1 MKNRLIII
9 SLLLA
14 VAISASATAANPD
27 AEEYA
32 ARGKELFALERWS
45 DARHEFNRSRELLT
59 ADDRVLLSSV
69 DYHLAIC
76 AMELEEVDAEARM
89 LSYLETY
96 RSSVYLNDVRFALAV
111 VACKKSDFK
120 RAESYFS
127 QVNYKSLSNDLRSEF
142 DMRMGYIAFLH
153 KRYDEAIKHFD
164 RVPLSSSYIH
174 HATYYRAYIA
184 YSTGDYEKARMGFR
198 ALEGHDPYSRLVP
211 FYLLQ
216 MEFDDGN
223 YKYVVTNGDQLIE
236 HAAEKSRAD
245 LERIMA
251 ESWFHLE
258 NYPRA
263 TEYMSRYERRGGTM
277 GRNENYIM
285 GYSLYRSTRYAEAA
299 ISLRKVCGADDR
311 LTQNASY
318 HLADCLLRQGDKHS
332 AMQSFAMAAN
342 EEYDR
347 TIAEDA
353 LFNYGKL
360 QYELGGGMF
369 NGAIN
374 VLSRYIATYPSSPRV
389 SDARELLIAA
399 YYNSSDYDAA
409 YEAIKQQPSPDGN
422 ERAALQKITYFRGL
436 KAFAEG
442 DLDAASAN
450 FAESAQVA
458 VSPKYNALVLFW
470 QGEIAYLK
478 GNFATARVKY
488 TAYLNRAPRTERE
501 YAMAHYNIGYSHFT
515 EGDMNSA
522 GKSFNRFITLY
533 TPSDDYRADAFS
545 RVGDVHYSARRFAE
559 AESAYAKAA
568 AVGTRSSDYARY
580 QRAIVLGLQGKT
592 SAKIDALKVV
602 VDGRKGGDYADDS
615 TYELGRTYL
624 AQEQYQNGA
633 EALELL
639 IERYPSSPFKLQAMS
654 DLGLAYQNLG
664 DNDLSLACYDKV
676 IKESPSS
683 PQAKNA
689 MQGVR
694 DIYVARGEV
703 DAYFD
708 YAEKSGVETDTSRVA
723 RDSLTFASAQKMYI
737 DGKIEQATK
746 SLDAYVVSFPK
757 GYYVDEALFYLSD
770 CYLRAGNND
779 LAILSLSTLAERPRS
794 QYTERVLDKLST
806 LCYEQREYASA
817 AKAYRALSEIVEA
830 DEAKT
835 SALEGYVRATIE
847 SADEEA
853 IVAMSDYVAT
863 RTTEGKAWRE
873 ARYAHASILISRG
886 ERSDAMALYEELSRD
901 PKSREGAEA
910 AYHIIV
916 AAFESKQYD
925 KAEKLIFAL
934 ADSETQ
940 QSFWLAKSFI
950 VLGDIYV
957 VRGDTFQARATY
969 QSVADGYS
977 PLDDGVVDEAR
988 MRIAS
993 LK

>member
-9 SLLLA
+9 LLLA
-14 VAISASATAANPD
+14 VLALSSNVMAANRD
-27 AEEYA
+27 AEA
-32 ARGKELFALERWS
+32 HIARGKELFALGRWS
-45 DARHEFNRSRELLT
+45 DARHCFNKSRELLT
-59 ADDRVLLSSV
+59 ADDKGMMLQV
-69 DYHLAIC
+69 DYYLAIC
-76 AMELEEVDAEARM
+76 AMELQEVDAEARM

-111 VACKKSDFK
+111 ESCKKNDLK
-120 RAESYFS
+120 GAEKYFE
-127 QVNYKSLSNDLRSEF
+127 QVNYKSLSGKSRSEF
-142 DMRMGYIAFLH
+142 DMRMGYIAFLD
-153 KRYDEAIKHFD
+153 KRYDEAIKFFD
-164 RVPLSSSYIH
+164 RVPLSSEYTH

-184 YSTGDYEKARMGFR
+184 YSTGDYEKARLGFR

-216 MEFDDGN
+216 MEFDEGN
-223 YKYVVTNGDQLIE
+223 YKYVVSNGDTLIE

-263 TEYMSRYERRGGTM
+263 TEYMSRYERRGGEM
-277 GRNENYIM
+277 GRNENYIK

-299 ISLRKVCGADDR
+299 VALRKVCGADDQ

-318 HLADCLLRQGDKHS
+318 HLADCLLRQGDKQA

-342 EEYDR
+342 EKYDR

-374 VLSRYIATYPSSPRV
+374 ILSRYIATYPTSPRV
-389 SDARELLIAA
+389 SEARELLIAA

-436 KAFAEG
+436 EAFSEG
-442 DLDAASAN
+442 DLDAASAS

-478 GNFATARVKY
+478 GNYATARVKY

-501 YAMAHYNIGYSHFT
+501 YAMAHYNIGYSHFS
-515 EGDMNSA
+515 EGDMTSA

-533 TPSDDYRADAFS
+533 TSADDYRADAWN
-545 RVGDVHYSARRFAE
+545 RVGDVHYAARRFAD
-559 AESAYAKAA
+559 AETAYAKAA
-568 AVGTRSSDYARY
+568 GVGTRSSDYARY

-592 SAKIDALKVV
+592 TAKIEALRMV
-602 VDGRKGGDYADDS
+602 VDAQKGGDYADDS
-615 TYELGRTYL
+615 TYELGKTYL

-633 EALELL
+633 NILELL
-639 IERYPSSPFKLQAMS
+639 VERYPSSPFKLQAMS

-664 DNDLSLACYDKV
+664 DNDRSLSYYDKV
-676 IKESPSS
+676 ITESPSS

-723 RDSLTFASAQKMYI
+723 RDSLTFAAAQSMYLA
-737 DGKIEQATK
+737 GKIEQATK
-746 SLDAYVVSFPK
+746 SLDSYVVSFPK
-757 GYYVDEALFYLSD
+757 GYYADEALFYLSD
-770 CYLRAGNND
+770 CYLRSGNND
-779 LAILSLSTLAERPRS
+779 LAIVTLSTLAERPRS

-806 LCYEQREYASA
+806 LCFEKKEYAAA
-817 AKAYRALSEIVEA
+817 AKAYRALSEIVEG

-835 SALEGYVRATIE
+835 AALEGYVRSTIE
-847 SADEEA
+847 SADNEA
-853 IVAMSDYVAT
+853 IVEMSDYVAT
-863 RTTEGKAWRE
+863 RSTSGKAWRE
-873 ARYAHASILISRG
+873 ARYAHATVLTAKG
-886 ERSDAMALYEELSRD
+886 ESGEAMKIYEELSRE

-910 AYHIIV
+910 AYRIIA
-916 AAFESKQYD
+916 AAFENKQYD

-940 QSFWLAKSFI
+940 QSFFLAKSFI

-969 QSVADGYS
+969 QSVADGYT

-988 MRIAS
+988 SRIAS